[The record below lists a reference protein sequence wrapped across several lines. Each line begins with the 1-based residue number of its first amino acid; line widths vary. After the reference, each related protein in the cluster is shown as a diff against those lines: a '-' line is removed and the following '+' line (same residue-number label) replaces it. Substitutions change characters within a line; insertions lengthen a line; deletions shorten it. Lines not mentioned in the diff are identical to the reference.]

1 MICRYTIAWLALM
14 VIAIVNGALREFSY
28 GKFISELAA
37 HQLSTLTGIAF
48 TGLFVWFLNRVW
60 ALESSAQAWTIGAI
74 WLAITILFEFG
85 FGHFVAGHPW
95 SRLLADYNLF
105 AGRVWILFLLWIL
118 VLPYAVYRMPT
129 N

>member
-1 MICRYTIAWLALM
+1 MIYRYTFAWLALM
-14 VIAIVNGALREFSY
+14 VIAIVNGTLREFSY

-60 ALESSAQAWTIGAI
+60 ALESSAQAWTIGSI

-118 VLPYAVYRMPT
+118 VLPYAIYRVSS